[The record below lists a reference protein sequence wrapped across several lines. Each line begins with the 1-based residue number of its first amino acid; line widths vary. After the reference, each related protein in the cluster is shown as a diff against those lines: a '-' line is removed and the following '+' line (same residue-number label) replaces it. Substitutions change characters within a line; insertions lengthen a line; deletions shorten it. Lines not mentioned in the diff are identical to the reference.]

1 MSSLTPVIEFRKVSK
16 TFGSVRANRD
26 VSFSVQTGEIH
37 AIVGENGA
45 GKSTLMKILF
55 GLYRADE
62 GEIFL
67 RGALAKINSP
77 ADSKAAGIGM
87 VHQHFMLA
95 GPLTGLD
102 HVILDTERGPLFK
115 PLQRKAVLQK
125 LEKIS
130 EDLQMPVPW
139 TLPVEQLPVGIQQR
153 IEILK
158 LLYLQSEILIFDE
171 PTAVLTPQETEEFLK
186 RLLRLK
192 AQGKTVIMITHK
204 LKEVFA
210 VADSITVFRHGTVV
224 GFAAKSEWTLASLS
238 EAMVGEPLRSSEF
251 QPRPE
256 SLERQKNLEVVN
268 LFGKINFQIEKG
280 EIVGVAGVEGNGQ
293 SDLIQALLNPRGL
306 QVQRKTPLEGH
317 CRLDQV
323 EMLNKSNSEIRQ
335 SGVGYLAE
343 DRHSKGILLDANL
356 DENFILGTQDLWTHQ
371 GLLKI
376 QEADQALKKAV
387 VEFDIKIGNT
397 KDKISSLSGGNQQK
411 LVVARELVRPLKLL
425 IAAQPT
431 RGVDIGAI
439 EKIHQTLW
447 SLRKKGTSILL
458 ISSELDELMK
468 LSDRILVLYRG
479 EILGEFNRSE
489 FDEKRIG
496 AVMGGIKP

>member
-1 MSSLTPVIEFRKVSK
+1 MTAVSPVIEFKKVSK
-16 TFGSVRANRD
+16 TFGSVKANRD
-26 VSFSVQTGEIH
+26 VSFSVHAGEVH

-55 GLYRADE
+55 GLYRADQ
-62 GEIFL
+62 GEVFL
-67 RGALAKINSP
+67 RGAPANIKNP
-77 ADSKAAGIGM
+77 ADSKSAGIGM

-102 HVILDTERGPLFK
+102 HVILDTDHSPLLK
-115 PLQRKAVLQK
+115 TLPRQSVLQT

-130 EDLQMPVPW
+130 ADLQMPVPW

-186 RLLRLK
+186 RLLQLK
-192 AQGKTVIMITHK
+192 AQGKTIILITHK

-224 GFAAKSEWTLASLS
+224 GTAPSKNWNLSSLS

-251 QPRPE
+251 QSRPPE
-256 SLERQKNLEVVN
+256 FQGTSSLKVKN
-268 LFGKINFQIEKG
+268 LFGKINFHIEKG
-280 EIVGVAGVEGNGQ
+280 EVVGIAGVEGNGQ
-293 SDLIQALLNPRGL
+293 SELIQALLNPRSL
-306 QVQRKTPLEGH
+306 KTIEGQCLLENDE
-317 CRLDQV
+317 LLTKTNAQ
-323 EMLNKSNSEIRQ
+323 IRQ

-343 DRHSKGILLDANL
+343 DRHSKGILLNASL
-356 DENFILGTQDLWTHQ
+356 DENFMLGTQDLWTHK
-371 GLLKI
+371 GLLKME
-376 QEADQALKKAV
+376 EAEQALKKAV
-387 VEFDIKIGNT
+387 TEFDIKIGST

-425 IAAQPT
+425 VAAQPT

-447 SLRKKGTSILL
+447 NLRKKGTAILL

-479 EILGEFNRSE
+479 EFLGEFTRAA
-489 FDEKRIG
+489 FDEKKIG